1 MIKAQPFGKVARIG
15 ILRFSAMTP
24 DLVGPTPRRP
34 SAVAFLRG
42 MQELGYVYG
51 PDFVSEPRGG
61 EGKPELWAGQA
72 ADLARPNVDVIVAA
86 GPNVL
91 TVRQATA
98 SIPVVMAAASDP
110 VGEGYVRRL
119 RHPGGNITGL
129 SLQEIDTAGK
139 RL

>member
-1 MIKAQPFGKVARIG
+1 MNRAAAKASRNCGR
-15 ILRFSAMTP
+15 
-24 DLVGPTPRRP
+24 
-34 SAVAFLRG
+34 
-42 MQELGYVYG
+42 
-51 PDFVSEPRGG
+51 
-61 EGKPELWAGQA
+61 GQA